1 MSLVRNQVTQL
12 SPYAVS
18 GSTATPVAEP
28 VTVVLESCLSL
39 RFVFDWIRVRNPE
52 GSSCPSAQWELAVR
66 SEAANLNPI
75 MYLILFLL
83 ERGGLTSGANSELT
97 LGQPLALAGF
107 AGRETCFAGADVNM
121 SSVFDWIRV
130 RNPEG

>member
-1 MSLVRNQVTQL
+1 M
-12 SPYAVS
+12 
-18 GSTATPVAEP
+18 
-28 VTVVLESCLSL
+28 
-39 RFVFDWIRVRNPE
+39 
-52 GSSCPSAQWELAVR
+52 R

-107 AGRETCFAGADVNM
+107 AGRETYFAGADVNM
-121 SSVFDWIRV
+121 SSVGVDIKYLFKPY
-130 RNPEG
+130 NCEPKAH